1 MPSRPGFR
9 REPPDVLHRAC
20 QDASTPPP
28 GHRSGETARAGGAR
42 AALRARRGHGPLAGR
57 GDAPSTDEP
66 LYVTDGLAALERHDL
81 RLNPQ
86 HPPLAKALAAVPVLL
101 AHPSLPAGFRHGHG
115 RPYSRR
121 FENALYRAGLLR
133 EVTFLA
139 RLVPVLELLLT
150 VLAVFALARRL
161 AGPAGGLFAAALWAL
176 DPFVIGL
183 GHVDG
188 IDLPATVSALGL
200 SLALAV
206 AGAPDARPPRDR
218 RRRLRRGARR
228 PRHRPLLVAIGVL
241 TVGAAARDVRPAIVV
256 SAVAYAV
263 LWVVYGTLDPAYTL
277 HHLNAL
283 PQRYL
288 DGLGRLEALHRHPA
302 TAFLLG
308 HHYRGGRWWYYG
320 ASIVIKLPVTLLVS
334 YALAPLFLAGHP
346 SVDRRRVLVAV
357 LPAAAALGAFT
368 VATPVNLGLRYLLAV
383 LALVTVCVAPI
394 AHARRALPVLLVLG
408 SAAFTIAS
416 LPHSTAW
423 VSPPFDPGYRVV
435 TADNLDWGQDA
446 FRLQRW
452 ATGRRAWV
460 GCYSPWRRCAQ
471 VIPGARLLHKNT
483 RRASVHGWLGISASL
498 VYLHGWDPRLTR
510 LRPVGTLDG
519 TELLYRVP

>member
-1 MPSRPGFR
+1 MSSTALVKTRPR
-9 REPPDVLHRAC
+9 P
-20 QDASTPPP
+20 
-28 GHRSGETARAGGAR
+28 
-42 AALRARRGHGPLAGR
+42 LRATVPARPSARVALALLCALAAGMALWQAV

-206 AGAPDARPPRDR
+206 AGAPDARPPRGR

-228 PRHRPLLVAIGVL
+228 PRHRP
-241 TVGAAARDVRPAIVV
+241 AARR
-256 SAVAYAV
+256 
-263 LWVVYGTLDPAYTL
+263 
-277 HHLNAL
+277 
-283 PQRYL
+283 
-288 DGLGRLEALHRHPA
+288 HR
-302 TAFLLG
+302 
-308 HHYRGGRWWYYG
+308 
-320 ASIVIKLPVTLLVS
+320 
-334 YALAPLFLAGHP
+334 
-346 SVDRRRVLVAV
+346 
-357 LPAAAALGAFT
+357 
-368 VATPVNLGLRYLLAV
+368 
-383 LALVTVCVAPI
+383 C
-394 AHARRALPVLLVLG
+394 AHR
-408 SAAFTIAS
+408 
-416 LPHSTAW
+416 
-423 VSPPFDPGYRVV
+423 
-435 TADNLDWGQDA
+435 
-446 FRLQRW
+446 
-452 ATGRRAWV
+452 GRR
-460 GCYSPWRRCAQ
+460 
-471 VIPGARLLHKNT
+471 GA
-483 RRASVHGWLGISASL
+483 
-498 VYLHGWDPRLTR
+498 
-510 LRPVGTLDG
+510 
-519 TELLYRVP
+519 